1 LGIDYQ
7 KNTGNGTLMKT
18 TIFREERLQMIMN
31 LLVEQKKVFVKNL
44 AERFDLSETTIRTDM
59 MELEERGLIIRT
71 HGGAILPERSED
83 RQLIFNK
90 NILKFREELFAEEK
104 KRISKATMEL
114 IHDGDSVMID
124 GGSTTHYVAE
134 ALKEKRGLTLITTSY
149 YIVTTLIQIPDARI
163 YLIGGLLHREFEDM
177 IGEITTDGLGRF
189 SPDHTIMGTDG
200 ISLTQGLTTTEPSI
214 ARNKRKMIS
223 VSKDLIIVADSSK
236 FGKVAVTKVADLD
249 QVDTLVTDDSAT
261 QDCVD
266 AFADIKTRL
275 IVA

>member
-1 LGIDYQ
+1 
-7 KNTGNGTLMKT
+7 MK

-59 MELEERGLIIRT
+59 MELEKRGLIIRT
-71 HGGAILPERSED
+71 HGGAILPERSDD
-83 RQLIFNK
+83 RQFIFNK
-90 NILKFREELFAEEK
+90 NILKFREELYSEEK
-104 KRISKATMEL
+104 KRISKATLEL

-149 YIVTTLIQIPDARI
+149 YIVTTLKEIPDARI
-163 YLIGGLLHREFEDM
+163 YMIGGLLHREFEDM

-249 QVDTLVTDDSAT
+249 QVDTLVTDVNVS
-261 QDCVD
+261 QDCID
-266 AFADIKTRL
+266 TFADIKTRL
-275 IVA
+275 IIA